1 MTQDT
6 HSHEM
11 RILRAVKRTLTD
23 VIKDTATQPG
33 MKHPLSDNT
42 IQGMRECLALISAR
56 ERELSD
62 AAGVP
67 MSARPRYAD
76 EPDKGPTVIS
86 LAGLKRK
93 PGKKD
98 DNQ

>member
-11 RILRAVKRTLTD
+11 RILRAMKRTLTD

-33 MKHPLSDNT
+33 MKHPLTDNT

-56 ERELSD
+56 ERELND

-76 EPDKGPTVIS
+76 EPKTGPAVIS
-86 LAGLKRK
+86 LAALKRK
-93 PGKKD
+93 PAKKD
-98 DNQ
+98 DDR